1 MTWID
6 LCPETSTRCLRGVTE
21 SQSEC
26 ENEEFLL
33 NFVALISRN
42 RDFLEQLEQIKGGK
56 VTFRDGE
63 QGKILGVGVMKIT
76 DLPCLI
82 NVYFLDGLK
91 ANLSNVSQ
99 LCDYGLN
106 DIFTSQECEAVDM
119 SGNLMLCEV
128 PSGNNCNI

>member
-1 MTWID
+1 MMKT
-6 LCPETSTRCLRGVTE
+6 
-21 SQSEC
+21 Q
-26 ENEEFLL
+26 
-33 NFVALISRN
+33 ISRN

-99 LCDYGLN
+99 LCDYGLK
-106 DIFTSQECEAVDM
+106 DIFTSQECETVDM